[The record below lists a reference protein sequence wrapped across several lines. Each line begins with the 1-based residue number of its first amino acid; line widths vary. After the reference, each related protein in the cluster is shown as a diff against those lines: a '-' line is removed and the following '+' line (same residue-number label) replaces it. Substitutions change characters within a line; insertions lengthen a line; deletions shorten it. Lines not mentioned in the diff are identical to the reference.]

1 MPFPFAI
8 PWYGIYTEAVDALWL
23 SRVILAHAAELTEA
37 VRALEEVRRAEEPP
51 ELLRFE
57 DVLADAPAAAD
68 GTVACDNGLVDSSA
82 PLPDLLASGARCVF
96 GVPSLRPRQEEAV
109 TRILFE
115 PGTGGKLLLVERTG
129 GGKSLVLA
137 TVAVTAAGV
146 AVVVV
151 PLLLLQHPPGVGYRR
166 PLIGAPPATFG
177 AAPATVGRRAAPLHS
192 SSFPRSCSFARVL
205 LLSHRAVSRGRSAL
219 ATSRRRCGR
228 RASSRRHRG
237 RRVSFR
243 HTTRRPGD
251 RQQCR
256 SVDSIDSSILS
267 TCRRSRCHH
276 AGRGTVVGLFVP
288 SPVVVRMPA
297 AATSAGRPGGQRDR

>member
-137 TVAVTAAGV
+137 TAAVTAAGV

-151 PLLLLQHPPGVGYRR
+151 PLL
-166 PLIGAPPATFG
+166 
-177 AAPATVGRRAAPLHS
+177 
-192 SSFPRSCSFARVL
+192 
-205 LLSHRAVSRGRSAL
+205 AL
-219 ATSRRRCGR
+219 AADQLARLPP
-228 RASSRRHRG
+228 SSRR
-237 RRVSFR
+237 
-243 HTTRRPGD
+243 TRE
-251 RQQCR
+251 RQ
-256 SVDSIDSSILS
+256 
-267 TCRRSRCHH
+267 T
-276 AGRGTVVGLFVP
+276 A
-288 SPVVVRMPA
+288 
-297 AATSAGRPGGQRDR
+297 